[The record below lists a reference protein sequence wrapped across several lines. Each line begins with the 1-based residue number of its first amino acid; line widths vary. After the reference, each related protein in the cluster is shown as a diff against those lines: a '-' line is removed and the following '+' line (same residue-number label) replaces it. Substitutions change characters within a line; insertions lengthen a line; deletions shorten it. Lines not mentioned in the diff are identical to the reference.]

1 VHKDVQADKVLE
13 KAKRAYNV
21 LAVVDLMEGRVD
33 MAYPITLSTNLNVS
47 ILLRSLTILKRRR
60 GTRAQV
66 ELVELK
72 MHNLE
77 VPAVVLFGSPLQ
89 ELWLS
94 IKANFSHKDKMANQA
109 KI

>member
-1 VHKDVQADKVLE
+1 
-13 KAKRAYNV
+13 
-21 LAVVDLMEGRVD
+21 
-33 MAYPITLSTNLNVS
+33 
-47 ILLRSLTILKRRR
+47 
-60 GTRAQV
+60 
-66 ELVELK
+66 

-94 IKANFSHKDKMANQA
+94 IKANFSHKDKMANEA